1 MKFNLCFLS
10 LAASCFVLF
19 GCSKSESTL
28 SPAVESSSSI
38 VVVPTSSGGTAAVL
52 PSGANSAYATL
63 MYSTWKAN
71 AVISMQ
77 SEMASYPTLASSF
90 TDVFST
96 YISASLYPARIRW
109 DMNASAACKINDPA
123 ASSDLR
129 RGCTVSEGI
138 GYGMLISLF
147 QGDWDTFN
155 RLWYYNRGYRSA
167 WGSELMPWQ
176 TNTFILT
183 LPSDYS
189 SATDADLDIATS
201 LILAY
206 YKTQNADYLTDA
218 LKIVSALWTEEV
230 NPANLYL
237 YSGNSPTWT
246 TDLPIVY
253 NPSYFSPV
261 ALRLFAEVDKT
272 HDWVSVLAKNYAYM
286 QTIVSKSNG
295 LIPDWTDESG
305 SAVNPPNS
313 KDTYHYWQFFQE
325 SVRVPWRLAWDYYWT
340 QDPRAKTILDGMAA
354 FIAAKSGN
362 TPSAI
367 PAVYYSTIA
376 GSSCVSA
383 SGKTSTYPCDYDL
396 GASVAPIH
404 FLGAWCLTGMAGYN
418 NYAWMN
424 ACTDTFNARTMASAY
439 DYFPQILQMMY
450 SELLNGLFVKPAG
463 LSF

>member
-138 GYGMLISLF
+138 GYGMLITLF
-147 QGDWDTFN
+147 QGDWDAFN
-155 RLWYYNRGYRSA
+155 RLWIYSQAYRNSAYASGRG
-167 WGSELMPWQ
+167 LMPW
-176 TNTFILT
+176 LT
-183 LPSDYS
+183 ASFSWDIPDES

-206 YKTQNADYLTDA
+206 Y
-218 LKIVSALWTEEV
+218 
-230 NPANLYL
+230 
-237 YSGNSPTWT
+237 
-246 TDLPIVY
+246 
-253 NPSYFSPV
+253 
-261 ALRLFAEVDKT
+261 
-272 HDWVSVLAKNYAYM
+272 M
-286 QTIVSKSNG
+286 
-295 LIPDWTDESG
+295 
-305 SAVNPPNS
+305 
-313 KDTYHYWQFFQE
+313 
-325 SVRVPWRLAWDYYWT
+325 
-340 QDPRAKTILDGMAA
+340 
-354 FIAAKSGN
+354 SGN
-362 TPSAI
+362 TAYLND
-367 PAVYYSTIA
+367 ALTLIA
-376 GSSCVSA
+376 A
-383 SGKTSTYPCDYDL
+383 
-396 GASVAPIH
+396 
-404 FLGAWCLTGMAGYN
+404 
-418 NYAWMN
+418 
-424 ACTDTFNARTMASAY
+424 
-439 DYFPQILQMMY
+439 
-450 SELLNGLFVKPAG
+450 
-463 LSF
+463 